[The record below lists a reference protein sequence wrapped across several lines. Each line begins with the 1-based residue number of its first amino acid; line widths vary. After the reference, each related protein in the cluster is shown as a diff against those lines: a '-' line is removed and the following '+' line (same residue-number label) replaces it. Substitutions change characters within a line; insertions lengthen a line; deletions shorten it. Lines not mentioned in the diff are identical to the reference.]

1 MGLYTH
7 YLLEVG
13 PSSEAW
19 LAVSCRAD
27 ASTQPFALQMGG
39 SQHLQRDL
47 GQTSR
52 EPPDASDP
60 HLPVAGSQQD
70 LSYKTI
76 TRILLSSFLVP
87 EW

>member
-13 PSSEAW
+13 PSSEAQ
-19 LAVSCRAD
+19 LAVSFHAD

-47 GQTSR
+47 GR
-52 EPPDASDP
+52 
-60 HLPVAGSQQD
+60 LPEN
-70 LSYKTI
+70 LLMLL
-76 TRILLSSFLVP
+76 ILICL
-87 EW
+87 